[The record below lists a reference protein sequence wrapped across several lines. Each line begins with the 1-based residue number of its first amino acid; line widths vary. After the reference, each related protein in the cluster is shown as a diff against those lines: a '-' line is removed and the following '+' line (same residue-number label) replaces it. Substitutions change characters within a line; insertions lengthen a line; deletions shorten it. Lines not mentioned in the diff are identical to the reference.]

1 MEEKVIVKWSK
12 IHPNAIIPKPAY
24 PGDAGVDLAVVEDCM
39 LHPLERK
46 LIGTGLK
53 VEIPQGYELQIRPR
67 SGMAVKTTLMIANSP
82 GTIDC
87 NYRGE
92 VKIIVWNTAGYYYS
106 IKAGTKI
113 AQAVLQKLPIV
124 EHIEVSEEELT
135 NTDRGEKGFGSS
147 GI

>member
-1 MEEKVIVKWSK
+1 
-12 IHPNAIIPKPAY
+12 
-24 PGDAGVDLAVVEDCM
+24 M

-67 SGMAVKTTLMIANSP
+67 SGMALKTTLMIANSP

-113 AQAVLQKLPIV
+113 AQAVLQKLPTV